1 MISDHAKNLKNF
13 KKLLAFS
20 KKLLYNITCVK
31 ETQKQN
37 KENARLAQ
45 LVEHLTLNLE
55 RKTNKSASEEKRH
68 CFQRDWKQFFCVQI
82 QKEQHFFCS
91 NAKKTGGTRKKSFDA
106 KSVANPSREK

>member
-1 MISDHAKNLKNF
+1 MISDHAKNISKNLKNF

-37 KENARLAQ
+37 KENKENARLAQ

-55 RKTNKSASEEKRH
+55 RKTDKSALEEKRH
-68 CFQRDWKQFFCVQI
+68 CFQRDWKQFFCV
-82 QKEQHFFCS
+82 
-91 NAKKTGGTRKKSFDA
+91 
-106 KSVANPSREK
+106 

>member
-1 MISDHAKNLKNF
+1 MISDHAKNISKNLKKF

-45 LVEHLTLNLE
+45 LVEHLTLKLE
-55 RKTNKSASEEKRH
+55 RKTDKSALEEKRH
-68 CFQRDWKQFFCVQI
+68 CFQRDWKQFFCV
-82 QKEQHFFCS
+82 
-91 NAKKTGGTRKKSFDA
+91 
-106 KSVANPSREK
+106 